1 MLRSRLRLPALS
13 SRLSTLGFVIVVVCV
28 LTALLY
34 LLLGS
39 RITPYDANAPNL
51 MQSNVFPTMSHP
63 FGTDFEG
70 RDLLSRVIASFPID
84 VGLPVAVVLMS
95 SALGMFL
102 GVVAGYFGGML
113 EELIMRLTDLFLA
126 FPTIVMV
133 LAVAATLGPS
143 LLNATMAIFFVWWP
157 PYVRLVRG
165 AVLEVS
171 TQDFMAISKALNSS
185 FPYIM
190 RKNILPNVMPSIL
203 TYATLDVGTALLS
216 LSTLGFLGVGIPPG
230 TAELGVMAGTI
241 SSNLYTHPWE
251 ALIPAGIAMVIVL
264 GFSLVGEGLR
274 EGSDIKVRP
283 YIRTRYFGK
292 LLEEDREKARQ
303 SKAASGQKE

>member
-1 MLRSRLRLPALS
+1 MLRNKTRLPALS
-13 SRLSTLGFVIVVVCV
+13 SRLSMAGLVIVVVCV
-28 LTALLY
+28 LIAALY

-39 RITPYDANAPNL
+39 RITPYNANAPDL
-51 MQSNVFPTMSHP
+51 LHSNAFPSLAHL

-70 RDLLSRVIASFPID
+70 RDLFSRVIAAFPID
-84 VGLPVAVVLMS
+84 VGIPVAVVVMS
-95 SALGMFL
+95 AALGMFL
-102 GVVAGYFGGML
+102 GITAGYFGGVL
-113 EELIMRLTDLFLA
+113 DDVIMRLTDLFLA

-143 LLNATMAIFFVWWP
+143 LLNATMSIFFVWWP

-171 TQDFMAISKALNSS
+171 TADFMTMSKALNSS

-190 RKNILPNVMPSIL
+190 RKNLLPNIMPTVL

-216 LSTLGFLGVGIPPG
+216 LSTLGFLGIGIPPG

-241 SSNLYTHPWE
+241 SFNLYTHPWE
-251 ALIPAGIAMVIVL
+251 AIIPAAIAMLIVL
-264 GFSLVGEGLR
+264 GFSLLGEGLR
-274 EGSDIKVRP
+274 ESSDVKIRA
-283 YIRTRYFGK
+283 YIRTRYFGR
-292 LLEEDREKARQ
+292 LLKEDREKTT
-303 SKAASGQKE
+303 